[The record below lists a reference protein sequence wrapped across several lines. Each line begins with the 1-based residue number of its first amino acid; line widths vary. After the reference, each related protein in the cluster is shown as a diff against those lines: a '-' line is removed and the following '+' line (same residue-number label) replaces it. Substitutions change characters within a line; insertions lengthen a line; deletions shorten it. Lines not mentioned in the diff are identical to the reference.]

1 MTIWGDLVVAA
12 DADGYL
18 HLLALDDGRTVGRFS
33 LDAPLEVPPLSRMA
47 CCLRKLAVARSM
59 PLRTN

>member
-18 HLLALDDGRTVGRFS
+18 QLAGAGRWRTVGRFRWMLRS
-33 LDAPLEVPPLSRMA
+33 KVPPLSRMV
-47 CCLRKLAVARSM
+47 CCLRKLAVARLHA
-59 PLRTN
+59 LRTN